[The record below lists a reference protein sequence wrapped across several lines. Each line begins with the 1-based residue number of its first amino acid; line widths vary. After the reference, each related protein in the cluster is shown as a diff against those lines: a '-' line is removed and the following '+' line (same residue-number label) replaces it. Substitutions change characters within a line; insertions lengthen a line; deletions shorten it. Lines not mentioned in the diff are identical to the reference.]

1 LDYQQ
6 ALDFLYPLHRFGIKP
21 GIERVLRLLDVFCSP
36 QERLGTIVHIAGTNG
51 KGTTASA
58 LAAMF
63 QAAGKKT
70 ALYTSPH
77 LVDFTERMRIDGVPI
92 APERVAAYCSI
103 MQDTVVWLHST
114 FFEATTA
121 LAFAWFADEQVD
133 AAIIETGMGG
143 RLDATN
149 VVASDYAVITAIGL
163 DHTAWLG
170 SSTAL
175 IAREKAAIIKPG
187 SIAFTAVTEPGSLAE
202 IEEAASRNGA
212 RLFRLGRDFSVTGE
226 HAVPG
231 CLDFSLSTASMRYR
245 ELKAPVTGAF
255 HAANLALAV
264 MVAEKAGIA
273 EAFIR
278 SGLRNMLQTGYRAR
292 LEKIASRPDVLLD
305 VSHNAAG
312 MSRTAETI
320 MTFRSRYR
328 SMYVLIGLASDKDAV
343 AIAGHLGVLAAVFA
357 AVTIPSERSIP
368 AAELGV
374 LLRDSG
380 QDALVFETPREGLA
394 HILQLAEPGDL
405 VLVTGSFFLAGEVL
419 RLGMF
424 PDMQGRHA

>member
-245 ELKAPVTGAF
+245 
-255 HAANLALAV
+255 
-264 MVAEKAGIA
+264 
-273 EAFIR
+273 
-278 SGLRNMLQTGYRAR
+278 
-292 LEKIASRPDVLLD
+292 
-305 VSHNAAG
+305 
-312 MSRTAETI
+312 
-320 MTFRSRYR
+320 
-328 SMYVLIGLASDKDAV
+328 
-343 AIAGHLGVLAAVFA
+343 
-357 AVTIPSERSIP
+357 
-368 AAELGV
+368 
-374 LLRDSG
+374 
-380 QDALVFETPREGLA
+380 
-394 HILQLAEPGDL
+394 
-405 VLVTGSFFLAGEVL
+405 
-419 RLGMF
+419 
-424 PDMQGRHA
+424 